1 MGRHSFA
8 MVLVGP
14 RALLRE
20 GLARILSAADFS
32 IAATAASV
40 DDLTATQFT
49 EDQAILLVLD
59 VSNDQS
65 ATIRQ
70 IKLFRE
76 QHPVARIALLANDDQ
91 LSDGN
96 IVAAF
101 RSGANAYFLKPS
113 CDTFIKSLELVML
126 GETILP
132 PAILSFILHHDDEAA
147 LVNEVEMS
155 VETRNTAEVL
165 PEAASRYG
173 PGLSAREQCILRCLI
188 EGESN
193 KSIARKNDI
202 AEATV
207 KVHVK
212 AILRKIR
219 VNNRTQAAIWA
230 MSHDSITGG
239 MRNGSA
245 PATTMAA
252 DPSFYR
258 SAVPAR
264 PEVQRNGV
272 ALSHESTRQLA
283 SAHGAIRIKNL
294 LSSA

>member
-70 IKLFRE
+70 IKMFRE
-76 QHPVARIALLANDDQ
+76 QHPVARIALLADHDQ

-101 RSGANAYFLKPS
+101 RSGADAYFLKPS
-113 CDTFIKSLELVML
+113 SDTLIKSLELVML

-132 PAILSFILHHDDEAA
+132 PAILSFILHQDGEAA
-147 LVNEVEMS
+147 LVDEVAMS
-155 VETRNTAEVL
+155 AETWRTAEVL
-165 PEAASRYG
+165 PEGASRYA
-173 PGLSAREQCILRCLI
+173 PRLSTREQCILRCLI
-188 EGESN
+188 EGQSN
-193 KSIARKNDI
+193 KTIARKNDI

-230 MSHDSITGG
+230 MNHDSITGR

-245 PATTMAA
+245 PAMTMSA
-252 DPSFYR
+252 DPPSYR
-258 SAVPAR
+258 SAIPAR
-264 PEVQRNGV
+264 PEARRNGI
-272 ALSHESTRQLA
+272 ALSHESTPQLA
-283 SAHGAIRIKNL
+283 TAHSAIRI
-294 LSSA
+294 AGP